1 MITIMIMITITITN
15 NYDDDNNN
23 DMIIIIIMHAKII
36 LCNILIYIYN
46 NTIIVKQHKVEQ
58 Y

>member
-1 MITIMIMITITITN
+1 MITIMIMITITN